1 LRIVGRHDPHPCPHE
16 GSPSPLLPFP
26 PEGED
31 KRRGG
36 IIFGEGKRER
46 WLFQRGL
53 RIETPIHG
61 ERGVAL
67 LIALLVTTLLMA
79 LIVEFTYATR
89 VSLRAAVNFR
99 DSQRAYYLARSGV
112 NVAGKLLAEYLK
124 QGKLQDMLVQREPPP
139 LPFVSEGDTV
149 LNVTWEDEAGKIG
162 IANVGTGQ
170 PSLARLEKLFG
181 IKGISL
187 EVLDRIKEKRS
198 FRLIGE
204 LHQVMSDEEFGKI
217 QDAVSVYAPSQVD
230 INTASADVL
239 QSLGLS
245 SSVVS
250 LIIEKRGR
258 EPFDTR
264 DKINA
269 FPGMDTNT
277 AGMLDVTSNVFT
289 VHSSATVGDYTK
301 LAEAVI
307 VRNAGGFTVLY
318 WKIL

>member
-1 LRIVGRHDPHPCPHE
+1 MSGTDKQMWSGVQRLQIADR
-16 GSPSPLLPFP
+16 SLLIKTRP
-26 PEGED
+26 
-31 KRRGG
+31 R
-36 IIFGEGKRER
+36 
-46 WLFQRGL
+46 Q
-53 RIETPIHG
+53 G

-112 NVAGKLLAEYLK
+112 NFAGKLLAEYLK
-124 QGKLQDMLVQREPPP
+124 QGKLQDNLEQRDLMPV
-139 LPFVSEGDTV
+139 PFVSEGDTI
-149 LNVTWEDEAGKIG
+149 LTVTWEDEAGKIG

-181 IKGISL
+181 SKGISL

-217 QDAVSVYAPSQVD
+217 RDLVSVYGQSRVD

-245 SSVVS
+245 ASVVS
-250 LIIEKRGR
+250 LITEKRGR

-277 AGMLDVTSNVFT
+277 AGTLDVTSNVFT
-289 VHSSATVGDYTK
+289 VHSHATVGGYTK
-301 LAEAVI
+301 QAEAVI
-307 VRNAGGFTVLY
+307 TRSTGGFTVLY